1 MSAPRKP
8 VAATSWNGTR
18 LALILA
24 GLGLT
29 SPLAGQTPGEITEGG
44 AAFLLVAVGARA
56 TALGQAGTAD
66 ARTAESAFWNPAG
79 LALLPSSELAV
90 HHAIT
95 FASNNT
101 VLSAYLA
108 STAAGVVGVAAY
120 LVDYGSQDIV
130 PGPQQN
136 PTGRIS
142 PRNVELL
149 ASYAASLD
157 HRLSFGVNY
166 KLIQLRND
174 CSGDCGAF
182 RPIVGTTHG
191 VDLGVQYGSEKPEGL
206 RLGVAVRHAGFD
218 LQLENAGQ
226 ADPLPT
232 RLAAGLDYRMGL
244 PQSPGAPPAF
254 ARVLVSAENPCCS
267 RLAPDL
273 RVGVELGYGTAV
285 RLRGGYALLRS
296 ESSGPSLGA
305 GLQFD
310 RLVVDFARVFFT
322 SGNLDEPVYLTLRVL
337 L

>member
-1 MSAPRKP
+1 MRRSR
-8 VAATSWNGTR
+8 SR
-18 LALILA
+18 LALVVA
-24 GLGLT
+24 GLGF
-29 SPLAGQTPGEITEGG
+29 SAPLAGQAPREITEGG
-44 AAFLLVAVGARA
+44 AAFLLIAVGARV
-56 TALGQAGTAD
+56 TALGQAGIAD

-79 LALLPSSELAV
+79 LALMSSSEIAI
-90 HHAIT
+90 HHATT

-101 VLSAYLA
+101 VLSGYLA
-108 STAAGVVGVAAY
+108 SSVAGVVGLAAY
-120 LVDYGSQDIV
+120 LVDYGSQAIV

-142 PRNVELL
+142 PRNVELV
-149 ASYAASLD
+149 ASYATSLS
-157 HRLSFGVNY
+157 RMITFGVNY

-191 VDLGVQYGSEKPEGL
+191 VDLGMQYGTNQPEGL
-206 RLGVAVRHAGFD
+206 RIGLALRHAGFD

-232 RLAAGLDYRMGL
+232 RLAAGADYRVGL
-244 PQSPGAPPAF
+244 PQSPGAAPAF
-254 ARVLVSAENPCCS
+254 ARLLVAVENPCCGS
-267 RLAPDL
+267 FTPDL
-273 RVGVELGYGTAV
+273 RLGAELGYGDLV
-285 RLRGGYALLRS
+285 RLRGGYAFLRS
-296 ESSGPSLGA
+296 ASSGPSLGA
-305 GLQFD
+305 GVQFD